1 MVVPTRGGGR
11 PPADPDTGSEALD
24 ALVLLLRE
32 IRDLAGLTVEDL
44 HERLKIDGHL
54 AGKLPARSTFYR
66 KLNGAGLLNAGRLI
80 DAVVRICARD
90 NRHTDELLE
99 QTQELLR
106 QARHEGASRDGA
118 KAGTSS
124 DADDVR
130 SELIRV
136 QRQLIA
142 LQADLATTVQ
152 TAAAAQKESERAR
165 NLVAMLLVL
174 GATGASANTGE
185 NTAAGVEVRAL
196 RARLADAEADRN
208 RAHQASSAAHRRL
221 AEVEELLASRHVDP
235 TEGTS
240 SGHTPHR
247 SGPYEWP
254 TTRIEPDAHATSNGV
269 ANPAARHS
277 LVRTTTASG
286 RPDTRPTE
294 APTAEHQKH
303 TQTEE
308 PSQKDRALEEVLE
321 EMRRWDPDGSRMR
334 SVIDGAV
341 DHLLDPVHT
350 GRYEWSEL
358 TKVEKTALA
367 DTVGHRLRREF
378 DLTPGKRLD
387 FKVAGHEVDV
397 KFARRDGGWMF
408 PPEGQGDLYLIVNA
422 DDEAGLWNVGLVRV
436 LPELMRM
443 GSNRDGK
450 RGLSAEGR
458 AAIRWI
464 HRGAPL
470 PEHALPHMPK
480 DVVKDI
486 FALKPAQARVEE
498 LFLRGVHRVVTK
510 TDLKAVAMQPD
521 FAKRVRGARPRLATK
536 GVLILAGD
544 WPQDVDLANRL
555 GLPPLARGTWVSIR
569 LAPATPEHSD
579 EPTVTMD
586 GSPWRVALPDA
597 PEIPLPTSAWSR
609 SAT

>member
-1 MVVPTRGGGR
+1 M
-11 PPADPDTGSEALD
+11 
-24 ALVLLLRE
+24 LLLRE

-44 HERLKIDGHL
+44 HERLKIDGRL

-80 DAVVRICARD
+80 DAVVRSCARD
-90 NRHTDELLE
+90 DRHADELLE

-118 KAGTSS
+118 KAGTS
-124 DADDVR
+124 DDER

-142 LQADLATTVQ
+142 LQAELATTVQ
-152 TAAAAQKESERAR
+152 AAAAAQKEAERAR
-165 NLVAMLLVL
+165 NLVAMLLAL
-174 GATGASANTGE
+174 GATGASADTGE
-185 NTAAGVEVRAL
+185 NTAAGAEVRAL

-221 AEVEELLASRHVDP
+221 AEVEELLASRHVDA
-235 TEGTS
+235 TEGAS
-240 SGHTPHR
+240 SGDTPHR

-254 TTRIEPDAHATSNGV
+254 MTRIEPDSHATSNGV
-269 ANPAARHS
+269 ANPTARHS
-277 LVRTTTASG
+277 LACTTTASD
-286 RPDTRPTE
+286 RPDAQPTE
-294 APTAEHQKH
+294 APTAEHQEH

-334 SVIDGAV
+334 SVIDGAA

-378 DLTPGKRLD
+378 DLTPGERLD
-387 FKVAGHEVDV
+387 FKVAGHEVDL

-408 PPEGQGDLYLIVNA
+408 PPESQGNLYLVVTA

-450 RGLSAEGR
+450 RGLSAQGR

-470 PEHALPHMPK
+470 LEHTLPHMPK

-486 FALKPAQARVEE
+486 FALKSSQSRVEE
-498 LFLRGVHRVVTK
+498 LFLRGAHRVVTR
-510 TDLKAVAMQPD
+510 TDLKAVAMQID
-521 FAKRVRGARPRLATK
+521 FAKRLREARPRLATR

-544 WPQDVDLANRL
+544 RAQDTDLAAHL
-555 GLPPLARGTWVSIR
+555 SLPPLARGTWMSVR
-569 LAPATPEHSD
+569 LVPATPEHS
-579 EPTVTMD
+579 EGPTVTMD
-586 GSPWRVALPDA
+586 GSPWRVALPDD
-597 PEIPLPTSAWSR
+597 PEIPLPTQAWNR